1 LHFLEEWFILI
12 KNDGVLLNRRAPFFF
27 VISTAAMAY
36 MTNMQKENISTNR
49 KLREKSEKQVDE
61 PVKTLD
67 N

>member
-1 LHFLEEWFILI
+1 
-12 KNDGVLLNRRAPFFF
+12 
-27 VISTAAMAY
+27 MAY